1 MEKFN
6 EKFYINEGAEM
17 YIEDFIKLEELMKAD
32 DKSDQYGM
40 NFSAEIYFKYQLSYL
55 KNGISTGHS
64 FSSIKNMTNEYENIE
79 IERLE
84 IEKKIYE
91 GSEMRQDIV
100 VEFSKKYLFVSISG
114 DNIRWVKTMRLLL
127 EDFFKNRI
135 SKTGKYNYWI
145 NKKIHWYSPL
155 LVGSLIGIG
164 LATSTYFLVIIA
176 GIIFAST
183 SFISFP
189 SNLNKV
195 FPVNRISLQK
205 KPKEYKG
212 KKDSRIIRFLKVG
225 LSTIFWGLILFGI
238 TYFLTQYLSSL

>member
-6 EKFYINEGAEM
+6 EKFYIEKGAEM

-40 NFSAEIYFKYQLSYL
+40 NFNAEIYFKYQLNYL

-64 FSSIKNMTNEYENIE
+64 FSSIKNMTNEYEGVD
-79 IERLE
+79 IERLD
-84 IEKKIYE
+84 IEKKLYE
-91 GSEMRQDIV
+91 GSTLQQDIV

-127 EDFFKNRI
+127 EDFFENRI

-164 LATSTYFLVIIA
+164 LATSTYSLVIVA
-176 GIIFAST
+176 GIIFALT
-183 SFISFP
+183 GFISFP
-189 SNLNKV
+189 SNLNKM

-205 KPKEYKG
+205 KPKEYEG
-212 KKDSRIIRFLKVG
+212 KKESSIGKFLKVG
-225 LSTIFWGLILFGI
+225 LNTIFWGLILFGI
-238 TYFLTQYLSSL
+238 TYFITQYLTSL